1 MPQNKPPPGPQ
12 PAFVVPPPNVI
23 ELLRG
28 AKSFAPVL
36 GRISIA
42 AGTIIGLAPLAEL
55 AEQKIEDGIKRGLKK
70 KTKRK
75 KKDNQQVVK
84 VKDAIDCVE
93 NIIRDPKLLLRT
105 AREIVSI
112 FTGEPRTIINVAV
125 DEIAECIRSKA
136 LIQTAPRKRLTY
148 RYSKREI

>member
-1 MPQNKPPPGPQ
+1 MPRNPPPASPQ

-36 GRISIA
+36 GRISVA
-42 AGTIIGLAPLAEL
+42 AGTIIGLAPLAEF
-55 AEQKIEDGIKRGLKK
+55 AEQKLKDGIKAGLKK
-70 KTKRK
+70 RTKRK
-75 KKDNQQVVK
+75 SKDNSTVLK

-93 NIIRDPKLLLRT
+93 NISRDPRLLLRT
-105 AREIVSI
+105 AKEIVAI
-112 FTGEPRTIINVAV
+112 FTGEPRTIVNVLV

-148 RYSKREI
+148 RYSKRAI